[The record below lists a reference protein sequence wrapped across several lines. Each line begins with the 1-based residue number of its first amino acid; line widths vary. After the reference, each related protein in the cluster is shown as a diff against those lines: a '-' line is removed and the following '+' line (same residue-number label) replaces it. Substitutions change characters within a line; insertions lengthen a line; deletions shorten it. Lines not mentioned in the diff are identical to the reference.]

1 MIPYRLGTARAV
13 GLKTLSLGAL
23 YMPLWFF
30 VAYMLFTLTTA
41 LFGPIDY
48 IDFPKLKVGSFIVFV
63 LVCCAAGYHFG
74 VRSSQKLTN
83 LPKILRPADSRGR
96 PKAMDVV
103 LAISLAGVIAFI
115 SSSIVTGELNLNIFS
130 LGETYNSSYDG
141 YQRNTGN
148 YSTSFIVFS
157 LLSAPVFIAS
167 VWGIYFFR
175 YLNLSRRIV
184 VLSIILGTLLVFT
197 LGSGKMK
204 QLGDVIIYLIAI
216 AAISRAASG
225 KGFEPKFITRL
236 SILALIA
243 LCLFAFIVAQR
254 YAEMGT
260 DAFNIN
266 QKTAW
271 QVQYNTEHPV
281 FRVLG
286 SNIGF
291 AVSVV
296 SFYLSNGYYGLGLTL
311 ESAPTWSF
319 FTGTSYSVSVIADR
333 FLGLPSG
340 YAVSYPYLT
349 GVETGWGESK
359 WYTVFP
365 WFASDFSFIGTGLLF
380 GLFAFWY
387 ARAWLESVIL
397 RDPFAVLLFTLMTVG
412 VFYAPAN
419 NQVMHTP
426 GGLATL
432 FVVVG
437 LYLAA
442 AARRRWLVRR
452 LHFAGSQQARSA

>member
-1 MIPYRLGTARAV
+1 MVHHKLGTR
-13 GLKTLSLGAL
+13 
-23 YMPLWFF
+23 YIPLWFF
-30 VAYMLFTLTTA
+30 LSYVTFTLVLA
-41 LFGPIDY
+41 LFGPVEY
-48 IDFPKLKVGSFIVFV
+48 IDFPKLTVGVYVAFILICCFVGYHYGVKSSRRLLAIDENTLSMFRRFRPRAFDVSLAIALVGMMAYLIDSILSGSFNI
-63 LVCCAAGYHFG
+63 
-74 VRSSQKLTN
+74 
-83 LPKILRPADSRGR
+83 D
-96 PKAMDVV
+96 
-103 LAISLAGVIAFI
+103 
-115 SSSIVTGELNLNIFS
+115 IFS
-130 LGETYNSSYDG
+130 LGEAYTASYQG

-148 YSTSFIVFS
+148 YSMSFIIFS
-157 LLSAPVFIAS
+157 LLSAPMFTAS
-167 VWGIYFFR
+167 VWGIYYFR
-175 YLNLSRRIV
+175 RLNLTRRLIV
-184 VLSIILGTLLVFT
+184 LGIILGTLLVFT

-225 KGFEPKFITRL
+225 KGFEPKFIARL

-260 DAFNIN
+260 DAININ
-266 QKTAW
+266 QKTGW
-271 QVQYNTEHPV
+271 QVQYDTGHPV
-281 FRVLG
+281 FRVFG
-286 SNIGF
+286 PGIGF

-296 SFYLSNGYYGLGLTL
+296 SFYLSNGYYGLGLAL
-311 ESAPTWSF
+311 ESEPTWSF
-319 FTGTSYSVSVIADR
+319 FTGTSYSMSVIADR

-387 ARAWLESVIL
+387 ARAWLESVTL
-397 RDPFAVLLFTLMTVG
+397 HDPFAVLLFTLMTVG
-412 VFYAPAN
+412 VFYVPAN
-419 NQVMHTP
+419 NQVMHAP

-432 FVVVG
+432 ILVVA
-437 LYLAA
+437 LYRAA
-442 AARRRWLVRR
+442 AVRRRWMIRR
-452 LHFAGSQQARSA
+452 ATFIAPLPARSIA